1 MRTARKLLFA
11 ALAAACLAPASGALA
26 ADLFEPVIEEPDA
39 VPFVETGVNWYLRG
53 DIGYRRYNSPDVF
66 YTGYA
71 PPIDAFFSERLR
83 SIATFGGGFGLRL
96 NSWFRTDVTVD
107 YGSKSKFTGRLT
119 CPGACGGLGAGLTSS
134 ESAKLSATTILANAY
149 LDLGHWYGFT
159 PYVGAGIGASNLEIS
174 DYTFINP
181 DGTVGANPSG
191 KRWGLTWALM
201 AGLAV
206 QITDGLSVDAG
217 YRYLDL
223 GKTRSGVVF
232 GGPARVEFKDITAHE
247 FRVGLR
253 YAFN

>member
-119 CPGACGGLGAGLTSS
+119 CPGACGGSPSHSGSS
-134 ESAKLSATTILANAY
+134 RQSRPRRLRDKLRSRRLCQRRTGGNRQTGSA
-149 LDLGHWYGFT
+149 
-159 PYVGAGIGASNLEIS
+159 
-174 DYTFINP
+174 
-181 DGTVGANPSG
+181 
-191 KRWGLTWALM
+191 
-201 AGLAV
+201 
-206 QITDGLSVDAG
+206 DAG
-217 YRYLDL
+217 NDAAA
-223 GKTRSGVVF
+223 SG
-232 GGPARVEFKDITAHE
+232 
-247 FRVGLR
+247 
-253 YAFN
+253 